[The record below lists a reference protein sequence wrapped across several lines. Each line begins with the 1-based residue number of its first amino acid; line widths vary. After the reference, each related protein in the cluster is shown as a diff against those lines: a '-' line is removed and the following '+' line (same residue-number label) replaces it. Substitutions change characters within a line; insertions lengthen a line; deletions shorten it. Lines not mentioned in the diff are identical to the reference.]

1 MKRGAPELQR
11 KTPVEAPWAA
21 APARWQLWAAGTGVT
36 DQRCQARWRPGSR
49 VGAGDRATA
58 R

>member
-36 DQRCQARWRPGSR
+36 DQRCQARW
-49 VGAGDRATA
+49 
-58 R
+58 